1 MSERKEPK
9 KWVCVDSI
17 GYESELAQG
26 KAYEEISSRSHLL
39 GVDFADPF
47 CIVIKNE
54 LGIVSEYYQ
63 PLRFQEIGEWRQSQ
77 LGKLGI

>member
-1 MSERKEPK
+1 MSAKKKEPK
-9 KWVCVDSI
+9 KWVCVDAR

-26 KAYEEISSRSHLL
+26 KAYEEISSS
-39 GVDFADPF
+39 FADPF

>member
-1 MSERKEPK
+1 MSEKKEPK

-17 GYESELAQG
+17 GYESELVQG
-26 KAYEEISSRSHLL
+26 KAYEEISSS
-39 GVDFADPF
+39 FADPF

-54 LGIVSEYYQ
+54 MGIVSEYYQ

>member
-1 MSERKEPK
+1 MSDKKKEPK

-17 GYESELAQG
+17 GYESELVQG
-26 KAYEEISSRSHLL
+26 KAYEEISNS
-39 GVDFADPF
+39 FADPF

-54 LGIVSEYYQ
+54 LGRVSEYYQ

>member
-1 MSERKEPK
+1 MIEKKEPK

-17 GYESELAQG
+17 GYESELVQG
-26 KAYEEISSRSHLL
+26 KAYEEIFGFRRSST
-39 GVDFADPF
+39 FADPF

-54 LGIVSEYYQ
+54 MGIVSEYYQ